1 MLYCLLAQAEEALDG
16 RMSQHH
22 QSDLPGPDLAGNGK
36 MKQKKMKLVA
46 ELVAELLVLEL
57 VAELVAELPQQ
68 KKMTQKMKMKQE

>member
-22 QSDLPGPDLAGNGK
+22 QSDLPGPDLAGK